1 MYIYSEP
8 FTLIRHSG
16 ETKLIA
22 ILKGVWMGLTHK
34 RPSFHPTGTH
44 LFRRSVSV
52 WGLAFSSSS
61 LSLISAPAHFTR
73 WSLTVNT
80 ARYHSVVT
88 HGGPSLA
95 QKLPNSPTATWK
107 GSMLWLINGP
117 PRQELVSLPT
127 KKTIARA
134 VTLELELVPEGI
146 LITSTRV
153 ETKQGTGEIMEK
165 NTLQPWGTSW
175 CSDKESYE
183 QPLNH
188 ALCAPSKSRYSLS

>member
-16 ETKLIA
+16 ETKLIT
-22 ILKGVWMGLTHK
+22 ILKGVWMGLTHN
-34 RPSFHPTGTH
+34 RPNFHPTGTL

-95 QKLPNSPTATWK
+95 QKLPYSPTATWK

-134 VTLELELVPEGI
+134 VTLELGLVPEGNF
-146 LITSTRV
+146 
-153 ETKQGTGEIMEK
+153 
-165 NTLQPWGTSW
+165 NTCG
-175 CSDKESYE
+175 
-183 QPLNH
+183 N
-188 ALCAPSKSRYSLS
+188 